1 MMLRLLSNIDSNP
14 LLKII
19 IIFYNMKKEKK
30 IVVID
35 TIIMVIFYAIF
46 SPFVLLYVVSL
57 AVNVAM
63 KYLFDKL
70 LNPLCNKICILVRNP
85 IPNSTVQV
93 KGSDDTYFKRVNE
106 KLLTIKEAKKLGKQY
121 EDEGYEV
128 HLHLSEF

>member
-1 MMLRLLSNIDSNP
+1 
-14 LLKII
+14 
-19 IIFYNMKKEKK
+19 MKKEKK

-46 SPFVLLYVVSL
+46 SPILIVYIIAYGISKGLGWIFERALKPLYH
-57 AVNVAM
+57 
-63 KYLFDKL
+63 
-70 LNPLCNKICILVRNP
+70 KICILVRKP
-85 IPNSTVQV
+85 IPNSTVHV

-128 HLHLSEF
+128 HLQLSEF